1 MNEAEVDRLTEEL
14 SKTIKTTCPYCG
26 VGCGVLAKPMPDG
39 TVEIKGDENH
49 PANFGRL
56 CSKGS
61 SLGETLSLDDR
72 LLVPKIKGEE
82 VSWEKAL
89 GTISDQFS
97 SLIKEEGAGSVAMYV
112 SGQFLTEDYYVA
124 NKFMKGAIGTAN
136 IDTNSRLCMSSSVAG
151 HKRAFGTD
159 TVPNSYDDLE
169 KADVII
175 LVGSNLTWCH
185 PILFQRI
192 EAEKQKRDLKL
203 ICIDPRRTT
212 TASAS
217 DVHLGLTPGTDV
229 ALFNGLLAH
238 LYSQDIVDED
248 YIEANLEGEAST
260 KDAAFSLSPD
270 EIAKITGLTKSEITK
285 FYETFAKT
293 EKVMTL
299 YSQGVNQS
307 SNGTDKVNAILNCH
321 LSTGRIGKEGCGPF
335 SLTGQPN
342 AMGGREV
349 GGLAN
354 QLAAHMELKNE
365 NHRDIVQR
373 FWGVNEVP
381 SKPGLNAVELFEA
394 VKGGEVKAIWIMAT
408 NPVDSLP
415 DADMVR
421 KALKL
426 CPLVIVSDVT
436 QNTDTAECA
445 DILLPTL
452 GWGEKSGTVTN
463 SERRISRQRAFLSA
477 PGEAKAD
484 WWQIC
489 EVAKR
494 MGFED
499 LFNFQSAK
507 DVFCEHAALSEFE
520 NDQSAGFNS
529 RDFNIGP
536 LKDLTSEGYDELEPV
551 QWPCIKNEIGKV
563 VGQERL
569 FAEGG
574 FFTESKKAKL
584 VPTPYKE
591 ASSKTSIDY
600 PLILNTGRI
609 RDQWHTM
616 TRTAKTPRLMR
627 HIGEPFV
634 ELCKEDANKYNI
646 EDAAIVE
653 LKSEQGTALLR
664 ARITDAQTPGTI
676 FSPLHWTD
684 QFASSARIDALVAK
698 NVDPFSGQ
706 PESKFTPCSIKALN
720 PSSYGLFVTQNK
732 PNIKKLRE
740 LSSNPKQDYWALM
753 PIDAGWAVEC
763 AGDDLI
769 NADQTLLSALLGFDI
784 SKEDEPF
791 EFIDPQVGH
800 VKRAYFNEAELKGVL
815 FIGPSPINASR
826 VFMKDL
832 LSREF
837 ITTQDKFSVLTG
849 RPSKDAPDKGAII
862 CSCFNVGVNEIR
874 DAIENHNCTTVKAIG
889 RKLNAG
895 TNCGSCKTELAKL
908 IETSKQKV
916 AAE

>member
-1 MNEAEVDRLTEEL
+1 MNEAVADHLTEEL
-14 SKTIKTTCPYCG
+14 SKAIKTTCPYCG

-49 PANFGRL
+49 PANYGRL

-72 LLVPKIKGEE
+72 LLVPKINGKTA
-82 VSWEKAL
+82 SWDEAL
-89 GTISDQFS
+89 TKIADQFS
-97 SLIKEEGAGSVAMYV
+97 SFIEEEGPGSVAMYV

-151 HKRAFGTD
+151 HKRGFGTD

-217 DVHLGLTPGTDV
+217 DVHLALNPGTDV

-238 LYSQDIVDED
+238 LYNEAIVDKD
-248 YIEANLEGEAST
+248 FIENHLEGEEKA
-260 KDAAFSLSPD
+260 KEAAFALSLD
-270 EIAKITGLTKSEITK
+270 EIANITGLTKSEISE

-365 NHRDIVQR
+365 KHRDVLQR
-373 FWGVNEVP
+373 FWNVEKVP
-381 SKPGLNAVELFEA
+381 SEPGLNAIELFNA
-394 VKGGEVKAIWIMAT
+394 VKDGKVKAVWIMAT

-415 DADMVR
+415 DANIIR
-421 KALKL
+421 EALKL
-426 CPLVIVSDVT
+426 CPLVIVSDLT

-463 SERRISRQRAFLSA
+463 SERRISRQRAFLSE
-477 PGEAKAD
+477 PGESKAD

-494 MGFED
+494 MGYED
-499 LFNFQSAK
+499 LFPFESAR

-520 NDQSAGFNS
+520 NEQS

-536 LKDLTSEGYDELEPV
+536 LKEVSVEEFDQLEPF
-551 QWPCIKNEIGKV
+551 QWPCTKDKNGKI
-563 VGQERL
+563 VGTKRL
-569 FAEGG
+569 FADGQ
-574 FFTESKKAKL
+574 FFTATKKAKL

-591 ASSKTSIDY
+591 ASSKASNDL

-616 TRTAKTPRLMR
+616 TRTAKTPKLMR

-634 ELCKEDANKYNI
+634 ELCQEDADKYGV

-653 LKSEQGTALLR
+653 LKSEYGSVLLR
-664 ARITDAQTPGTI
+664 ARITEAQTPGTI

-684 QFASSARIDALVAK
+684 QFASNARVDALVAP
-698 NVDPFSGQ
+698 NLDPYSGQ
-706 PESKFTPCSIKALN
+706 PESKFTPCAIKALK
-720 PSSYGLFVTQNK
+720 PTSYGLFISQEK

-740 LSSNPKQDYWALM
+740 LSANPARDYWAIM
-753 PIDAGWAVEC
+753 PIDGGWAIEC

-769 NADQTLLSALLGFDI
+769 NAGEELLSALLGFDI
-784 SKEDEPF
+784 KEEDEPF
-791 EFIDPQVGH
+791 ELVDPQMGH
-800 VKRAYFNEAELKGVL
+800 VKRAYFEETTLKGVL
-815 FIGPSPINASR
+815 FIGPEPISASR
-826 VFMKDL
+826 VYMKDL

-837 ITTQDKFSVLTG
+837 ITPYDKFACLTG
-849 RPSKDAPDKGAII
+849 RPGKDAPDKGAII
-862 CSCFNVGVNEIR
+862 CSCFNVGVNEIC
-874 DAIENHNCTTVKAIG
+874 DAIENHNCRTVKAIG
-889 RKLNAG
+889 EKLNAG

-908 IETSKQKV
+908 IEASLQKV

>member
-1 MNEAEVDRLTEEL
+1 MNEAEADRLTEEL

-49 PANFGRL
+49 PANYGRL

-72 LLVPKIKGEE
+72 LLTPKIDGNT
-82 VSWEKAL
+82 VSWDEAL
-89 GTISDQFS
+89 NTIAGKFS
-97 SLIKEEGAGSVAMYV
+97 SFIKEEGPGSVSMYV

-192 EAEKQKRDLKL
+192 EAERQKRKLKL

-217 DVHLGLTPGTDV
+217 DVHLALNPGTDV
-229 ALFNGLLAH
+229 ALFNGLFVH
-238 LYSQDIVDED
+238 LYNEGVVDKEF
-248 YIEANLEGEAST
+248 IEKHLEGEAEAR
-260 KDAAFSLSPD
+260 KAAVSLSLD
-270 EIAKITGLTKSEITK
+270 EIANITGLTKSEISE
-285 FYETFAKT
+285 FYETFANT

-321 LSTGRIGKEGCGPF
+321 LSTGRIGKEGSGPF

-365 NHRDIVQR
+365 KHRDILQR
-373 FWGVNEVP
+373 FWNVESVP
-381 SKPGLNAVELFEA
+381 SEPGLNAVELFNA
-394 VKGGEVKAIWIMAT
+394 VKDGKVKAVWIMAT

-415 DADMVR
+415 DANIVR
-421 KALKL
+421 EALKL

-477 PGEAKAD
+477 PGESKAD

-494 MGFED
+494 MGHED
-499 LFNFQSAK
+499 LFPFESAR
-507 DVFCEHAALSEFE
+507 DVFCEHATLSEFE
-520 NDQSAGFNS
+520 NEQS

-536 LKDLTSEGYDELEPV
+536 LKEVSEEEFDELEPF
-551 QWPCIKNEIGKV
+551 QWPCRKDETGKI
-563 VGQERL
+563 VGAERL
-569 FAEGG
+569 FADGQ
-574 FFTESKKAKL
+574 FFTETKKAKL

-591 ASSKTSIDY
+591 ASSTPSKDL

-616 TRTAKTPRLMR
+616 TRTAKTAKLMR

-634 ELCKEDANKYNI
+634 ELCKEDAEAYNI
-646 EDAAIVE
+646 KDAAIVE
-653 LKSEQGTALLR
+653 LKSEHGTVLLR

-684 QFASSARIDALVAK
+684 QFASNARIDALVAP
-698 NVDPFSGQ
+698 NVDPYSGQ
-706 PESKFTPCSIKALN
+706 PESKFTPCAIKPLN
-720 PSSYGLFVTQNK
+720 PSSYGLFISEEK
-732 PNIKKLRE
+732 PDIKKLRE
-740 LSSNPKQDYWALM
+740 LSRNPKRDYWALM
-753 PIDAGWAVEC
+753 PIDGGWAIEC

-769 NADQTLLSALLGFDI
+769 KAGQEVLSAYLGFDI

-791 EFIDPQVGH
+791 ELMDPQKGL
-800 VKRAYFNEAELKGVL
+800 VKRAYFKKTNLRGVL
-815 FIGPSPINASR
+815 FIGPEPINASR
-826 VFMKDL
+826 GYMKDL
-832 LSREF
+832 LSGEF
-837 ITTQDKFSVLTG
+837 ITSNDKFACLTG
-849 RPSKDAPDKGAII
+849 RPGKDAPDKGAII
-862 CSCFNVGVNEIR
+862 CSCFNIGVNEISE
-874 DAIENHNCTTVKAIG
+874 AIEIHNCRSVKAIG
-889 RKLNAG
+889 EKLNAG

-908 IETSKQKV
+908 IEASIQKV

>member
-1 MNEAEVDRLTEEL
+1 MEKAAPDPVADHLIREL
-14 SKTIKTTCPYCG
+14 STTIKTVCPYCG

-49 PANFGRL
+49 PANLGRL

-89 GTISDQFS
+89 GTIANQFT
-97 SLIKEEGAGSVAMYV
+97 SLIKEEGRGSVAMYV

-151 HKRAFGTD
+151 HKRAFGSD

-169 KADVII
+169 KANVII

-192 EAEKQKRDLKL
+192 EAEQQKINNLKL

-217 DVHLGLTPGTDV
+217 DMHLALNPGTDV

-238 LYSQDIVDED
+238 LYEQDVIDKD
-248 YIEANLEGEAST
+248 YIHQNLEGESAT
-260 KDAAFSLSPD
+260 KQAAFSLDLD
-270 EIAKITGLTKSEITK
+270 EIAEITGLTKSEITE
-285 FYETFAKT
+285 FYEIFANT
-293 EKVMTL
+293 QKVMTL

-365 NHRDIVQR
+365 DHRDMVQR
-373 FWGVNEVP
+373 FWGVKEVP
-381 SKPGLNAVELFEA
+381 SQPGLNAVELFDA
-394 VKGGEVKAIWIMAT
+394 VKDGKIKAIWIMAT

-421 KALKL
+421 EALKL

-463 SERRISRQRAFLSA
+463 SERRISRQRAFLPA
-477 PGEAKAD
+477 PGESKAD

-494 MGFED
+494 MGFGD
-499 LFNFQSAK
+499 LFAFESAK
-507 DVFCEHAALSEFE
+507 DIFCEHAALSAFE
-520 NDQSAGFNS
+520 NEQT

-536 LKDLTSEGYDELEPV
+536 LKSLTNEGYDELEPV
-551 QWPCIKNEIGKV
+551 QWPCSKDENGKII
-563 VGQERL
+563 GQERL
-569 FAEGG
+569 FADGG

-584 VPTPYKE
+584 IPTPYKKP
-591 ASSKTSIDY
+591 SSQTSIDY

-616 TRTAKTPRLMR
+616 TRTAKTPKLMR

-634 ELCKEDANKYNI
+634 ELCKEDAKKYNI

-664 ARITDAQTPGTI
+664 ARITDDQSENTI
-676 FSPLHWTD
+676 FTPLHWTD
-684 QFASSARIDALVAK
+684 QFASNARVDALVAK

-706 PESKFTPCSIKALN
+706 PESKFTPCSIKALS
-720 PSSYGLFVTQNK
+720 PSSYGFFITVRK
-732 PNIKKLRE
+732 PDIKKLRE
-740 LSSNPKQDYWALM
+740 LSSNPSTDYWALM
-753 PIDAGWAVEC
+753 PIDGGWAIEC

-769 NADQTLLSALLGFDI
+769 TAGHTLLSAFLGFDI
-784 SKEDEPF
+784 KKEDEPF
-791 EFIDPQVGH
+791 EFIDPQMGH
-800 VKRAYFNEAELKGVL
+800 VKRAYFEGAVLKGVL
-815 FIGPSPINASR
+815 FIGPRPINASR
-826 VFMKDL
+826 VFMKDF

-837 ITTQDKFSVLTG
+837 ITVQDKLAVLTG
-849 RPSKDAPDKGAII
+849 RPAKNAPDKGAII

-889 RKLNAG
+889 KKLNAG

-908 IETSKQKV
+908 IDTSKQKV

>member
-82 VSWEKAL
+82 VNWEKAL
-89 GTISDQFS
+89 GTIADEFS
-97 SLIKEEGAGSVAMYV
+97 SLIKEEGPGSVAMYV

-217 DVHLGLTPGTDV
+217 DMHLGLNPGTDV

-238 LYSQDIVDED
+238 LYNAGIVDHEF
-248 YIEANLEGEAST
+248 IEANLEGESDT
-260 KDAAFSLSPD
+260 KEAAFAQGLD
-270 EIAKITGLTKSEITK
+270 EIADITGLTKSEITE
-285 FYETFAKT
+285 FYETFANT

-321 LSTGRIGKEGCGPF
+321 LSTGRIGKEGCGPL

-365 NHRDIVQR
+365 KHRDIVQR
-373 FWGVNEVP
+373 FWGVEEVP

-394 VKGGEVKAIWIMAT
+394 VKDGKVKAIWIMAT

-421 KALKL
+421 EALKL

-484 WWQIC
+484 WWQIT
-489 EVAKR
+489 EVARR

-499 LFNFQSAK
+499 LFRYESAK
-507 DVFCEHAALSEFE
+507 DVFCEHAALSDFE
-520 NDQSAGFNS
+520 NEET

-536 LKDLTSEGYDELEPV
+536 LKDLSSEDYDELEPV
-551 QWPCIKNEIGKV
+551 QWPCSKDETGEV
-563 VGQERL
+563 VGQEHL
-569 FAEGG
+569 FADGC

-634 ELCKEDANKYNI
+634 ELCKEDAQKFEI
-646 EDAAIVE
+646 KDAAIVE

-706 PESKFTPCSIKALN
+706 PESKFTPCSIKSLN
-720 PSSYGLFVTQNK
+720 PSSYGLFITQDK
-732 PNIKKLRE
+732 PDIKKLRE

-763 AGDDLI
+763 AGDELI
-769 NADQTLLSALLGFDI
+769 NAGQTLLSALLGFDI

-791 EFIDPQVGH
+791 EFIDPQVGN
-800 VKRAYFNEAELKGVL
+800 VKRAYFNEAELRGVL
-815 FIGPSPINASR
+815 FIGPAPINASR

-889 RKLNAG
+889 KKLNAG